1 MKVSLFSETRPQALL
16 GLWKL
21 WLCQI
26 TQVYATAKERTLWSC
41 PDVSVGPVL
50 GGQRQSRVTNTP
62 PPTSTQERAYP
73 GSFAPLA
80 SEGGPATKLSGTS
93 CSMYAN
99 QWEKPSR
106 PLPILNPPLLACN
119 FQEER
124 ERLFKAI
131 CVSLCCPVEL
141 SAMMEMVCIYAV

>member
-1 MKVSLFSETRPQALL
+1 MPSTYPSCSPNTLPSVIQDTVGDKQLAQKV
-16 GLWKL
+16 
-21 WLCQI
+21 
-26 TQVYATAKERTLWSC
+26 

-99 QWEKPSR
+99 Q
-106 PLPILNPPLLACN
+106 
-119 FQEER
+119 
-124 ERLFKAI
+124 
-131 CVSLCCPVEL
+131 
-141 SAMMEMVCIYAV
+141 